1 MSKGIQTSIL
11 LNKDHLVG
19 RKTSKTPQVIFD
31 CALEFLF
38 ATDFVGDGYGTG
50 DHDDDDGDDNDDEE
64 DDDGNDD
71 NDDSDDDDD
80 KKRNEV

>member
-38 ATDFVGDGYGTG
+38 ATDFVGAGYGTG
-50 DHDDDDGDDNDDEE
+50 DHDDDDDDDEE
-64 DDDGNDD
+64 DDDGD
-71 NDDSDDDDD
+71 DDSDDDDD
-80 KKRNEV
+80 NKRNEV